1 MASARGVVIPTF
13 DLRQRFAIWDEVGML
28 IDDALTTCAPIEVTV
43 EADRLT
49 KSYPESGLSRDQIVM
64 RIIDT
69 GKVAAVVMEFSPAA

>member
-1 MASARGVVIPTF
+1 MRPEIGT
-13 DLRQRFAIWDEVGML
+13 L
-28 IDDALTTCAPIEVTV
+28 IDDALATCAPIKVTV

-49 KSYPESGLSRDQIVM
+49 KSYPESGLRRDQIAM